1 LPANL
6 VFPVGLFWFLN
17 IFVQN
22 YTYFMHKLILF
33 FLFLSLQVN
42 GQRLEELFLQAK
54 VKNEALV
61 NTSYQRELASLARK
75 VADWNRFNPRAPLSY
90 QALDNISLQKMLVPG
105 VLFGLPEGTYK
116 EMVMGQKY
124 SATLSVSPQFD
135 LLNFSAVAQK
145 KSAEQN
151 EVLVHLQ
158 SKLQEREI
166 YTQLN
171 TAYHNVLS
179 YQGQITLLE
188 KNLETALRILAVVN
202 DRVEEGLLRTQDRNE
217 AEINVLTVQEN
228 IEQMKSQMELQL
240 ALLRL
245 LSRSDGPVHVMD
257 EGDFGAAKLALLDQE
272 LAEVK
277 AAMARADMEVARR
290 EQWPVLSAIS
300 SFNWQ
305 NLSNDFFYASG
316 SRPIYYA
323 YLGLKLTWDLPSTP
337 QKLSNYK
344 NKQIQWKI
352 AENGAKDRA
361 AQAAFDHMSRLSDQ
375 ERAKKRRENLAKIE
389 GLKKDSFE
397 KNLARFEENIL
408 PLDELLKAQN
418 EWLQSQI
425 NRYKEEVNEKYT
437 SYTIKIYNDY

>member
-1 LPANL
+1 
-6 VFPVGLFWFLN
+6 
-17 IFVQN
+17 
-22 YTYFMHKLILF
+22 M
-33 FLFLSLQVN
+33 
-42 GQRLEELFLQAK
+42 QAK

-61 NTSYQRELASLARK
+61 NGSYQRELASLTRK

-135 LLNFSAVAQK
+135 LLNFSAAAQK
-145 KSAEQN
+145 KSAVQN

-179 YQGQITLLE
+179 YQGQIALLE

-228 IEQMKSQMELQL
+228 IEQMKSQMDLQL
-240 ALLRL
+240 TLLRL
-245 LSRSDGPVHVMD
+245 LSRSDGPVHVVD
-257 EGDFGAAKLALLDQE
+257 EGDFGVARLAVLDEE
-272 LAEVK
+272 LADVK

-337 QKLSNYK
+337 HKLSNYK

-352 AENGAKDRA
+352 AENEAKDRT

-375 ERAKKRRENLAKIE
+375 ERARKKRENLVKIE
-389 GLKKDSFE
+389 ALKKDSFE
-397 KNLARFEENIL
+397 KNLSRFEENIL

-418 EWLQSQI
+418 DWLQSQI